1 MRILGLPW
9 PEWGDTALLLLWAG
23 AELRAARCPCGC
35 GQWAEESLDP
45 ATEGHWGVDFE
56 ECYARK
62 ALHEFGESDKPPA
75 HALVRVRRVDPDDA
89 EQVYDPAR
97 AAQIYA
103 EHMAKY
109 Q

>member
-1 MRILGLPW
+1 MPW
-9 PEWGDTALLLLWAG
+9 PAWGDTALLLLWAG
-23 AELRAARCPCGC
+23 AELRASRCPCGC
-35 GQWAEESLDP
+35 GQWASESLDP
-45 ATEGHWGVDFE
+45 ATEGAWAMEVE
-56 ECYARK
+56 ECFARK
-62 ALHEFGESDKPPA
+62 ARDDFMANEKPPA
-75 HALVRVRRVDPDDA
+75 HALVRVRRVDPGDA